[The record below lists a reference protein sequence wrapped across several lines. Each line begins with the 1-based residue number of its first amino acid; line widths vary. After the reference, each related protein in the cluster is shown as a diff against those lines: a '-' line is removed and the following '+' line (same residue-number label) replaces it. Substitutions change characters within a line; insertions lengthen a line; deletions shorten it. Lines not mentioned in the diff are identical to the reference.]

1 MARNQDKR
9 GFFQR
14 ACGRFVLIVSAVALA
29 AIGIAVLVL
38 AGQASEKLDFH
49 VPYRGNSSAARLQI
63 GSASCDPPFNV
74 TITPIVSDDVEYKRL
89 PALQVRPRG
98 VACGTPPLSL

>member
-38 AGQASEKLDFH
+38 AGQASEKLD
-49 VPYRGNSSAARLQI
+49 
-63 GSASCDPPFNV
+63 V
-74 TITPIVSDDVEYKRL
+74 TLDSKFVISTSV
-89 PALQVRPRG
+89 G
-98 VACGTPPLSL
+98 